1 MKVLELFADEAKGH
15 EKMDNN
21 KTIYA
26 VMTVDYSYWDIK
38 GYFTNEKEAEKYC
51 LAHSEESLYIERIPC
66 FDGKEPQNNKIQT
79 LYEHEIVF
87 DINPLY
93 RQRKLY
99 RLGDFKLREEP
110 YRFNIYTDSELRE
123 DRIED
128 YSLKY
133 VGWIKFTINQ
143 RECNRKLAEKIAQ
156 DRLAQYLAEKNN
168 IN

>member
-1 MKVLELFADEAKGH
+1 
-15 EKMDNN
+15 MDNN

-38 GYFTNEKEAEKYC
+38 GYFTNEREAEKYC
-51 LAHSEESLYIERIPC
+51 LAHPEDSLHIERISC

-79 LYEHEIVF
+79 LYKHEIVF
-87 DINPLY
+87 DINP
-93 RQRKLY
+93 
-99 RLGDFKLREEP
+99 LGDFKLREEP
-110 YRFNIYTDSELRE
+110 YRYNIYTDSELKK
-123 DRIED
+123 DKIED
-128 YSLKY
+128 YNLEKN
-133 VGWIKFTINQ
+133 GWIRFTVNQ